1 MDTYMECY
9 REYIEHFKK
18 FISICTCTKFREW
31 SINMRVT
38 IDASHILYTSNSTN
52 GCNNNAQG
60 NCEEEKVESKKNC
73 ERESWSKE

>member
-1 MDTYMECY
+1 
-9 REYIEHFKK
+9 
-18 FISICTCTKFREW
+18 
-31 SINMRVT
+31 MRVT
-38 IDASHILYTSNSTN
+38 IDAPHILYTSNSTN

>member
-1 MDTYMECY
+1 MNILKSSFPYVPA
-9 REYIEHFKK
+9 R
-18 FISICTCTKFREW
+18 SFREW